1 MYKFIFGIAAF
12 YLTKRISFGILGFIV
27 GGFIDQLQSNK
38 GRSDNAQSD
47 PFQRFR
53 GQSSRFDFQTM
64 LMALSAAVMK
74 ADGHVVKAEL
84 DFVKEFFKAQFGIEK
99 TKKDMLLLREILE
112 KDISIFQI
120 ATQIQQ
126 GTDHATRLQLMH
138 YLVGIAHAD
147 GQIDESE
154 LRVLRSIAN
163 YFKINNYDFESIRAM
178 FGKNTL
184 KDAYAILE
192 IESEATNEEI
202 KKAYKRMA
210 AKFHPD
216 RVSHLG
222 EEHAKA
228 AEDKFKKV
236 QDAYEQ
242 IKKTKGIL

>member
-1 MYKFIFGIAAF
+1 MAKYAKWIAGA
-12 YLTKRISFGILGFIV
+12 LGAAIV
-27 GGFIDQLQSNK
+27 GPIGAIIGFAIGALL
-38 GRSDNAQSD
+38 DNTESRVVMLDRETGKPYQPD
-47 PFQRFR
+47 GF
-53 GQSSRFDFQTM
+53 SS
-64 LMALSAAVMK
+64 ALLVLTAAVMK

-84 DFVKEFFKAQFGIEK
+84 DFVKAFFKAQFGIEK
-99 TKKDMLLLREILE
+99 TKKDMLMLREILE
-112 KDISIFQI
+112 KDISVFQI

-138 YLVGIAHAD
+138 YLMGIAHAD
-147 GQIDESE
+147 GQIDASE
-154 LRVLRSIAN
+154 LRVLKSISN

-192 IESEATNEEI
+192 IESEATSEEI

-242 IKKTKGIL
+242 IKKTKAII

>member
-1 MYKFIFGIAAF
+1 MAKYAKWIVGALGAAF
-12 YLTKRISFGILGFIV
+12 VGPIGAIV
-27 GGFIDQLQSNK
+27 GFAIGSLLDNSESRAILIDRETGNSYQPDGFS
-38 GRSDNAQSD
+38 A
-47 PFQRFR
+47 
-53 GQSSRFDFQTM
+53 
-64 LMALSAAVMK
+64 ALLVLTAAVMK

>member
-1 MYKFIFGIAAF
+1 MAKYAKWIAGALGAAF
-12 YLTKRISFGILGFIV
+12 VGPIGAIV
-27 GGFIDQLQSNK
+27 GFAIGSLL
-38 GRSDNAQSD
+38 DNAE
-47 PFQRFR
+47 
-53 GQSSRFDFQTM
+53 SRAVMIDRETGRTYQPDGFSA
-64 LMALSAAVMK
+64 ALLVLTAAVMK
-74 ADGHVVKAEL
+74 ADGRVVKAEL

-120 ATQIQQ
+120 ATQIQH

-163 YFKINNYDFESIRAM
+163 YFKINNYDFESIKAM
-178 FGKNTL
+178 YGKNTL
-184 KDAYAILE
+184 KEAYAILE
-192 IESEATNEEI
+192 IESDATNDEI
-202 KKAYKRMA
+202 KKGYKKMA

-222 EEHAKA
+222 EEHVKA

-242 IKKTKGIL
+242 IKKSKGIS

>member
-1 MYKFIFGIAAF
+1 MAKYAKWIAGA
-12 YLTKRISFGILGFIV
+12 LGAAIV
-27 GGFIDQLQSNK
+27 GPIGAIIGFAIGALL
-38 GRSDNAQSD
+38 DNTESRVVMLDRETGKPYQPD
-47 PFQRFR
+47 GF
-53 GQSSRFDFQTM
+53 SS
-64 LMALSAAVMK
+64 ALLVLTAAVMK
-74 ADGHVVKAEL
+74 ADGPVVKAEL
-84 DFVKEFFKAQFGIEK
+84 DFVKAFFKAQFGIEK
-99 TKKDMLLLREILE
+99 TKKDMLMLREILE
-112 KDISIFQI
+112 KDISVFQI

-138 YLVGIAHAD
+138 YLMGIAHAD
-147 GQIDESE
+147 GQIDASE
-154 LRVLRSIAN
+154 LRVLKSISN

-192 IESEATNEEI
+192 IESEATSEEI

-242 IKKTKGIL
+242 IKKTKAII

>member
-1 MYKFIFGIAAF
+1 MAKYAKWIAGA
-12 YLTKRISFGILGFIV
+12 LGAAIV
-27 GGFIDQLQSNK
+27 GPIGAIIGFAIGALLDNSESRVVMLDRET
-38 GRSDNAQSD
+38 GRPYQPDGFSA
-47 PFQRFR
+47 
-53 GQSSRFDFQTM
+53 
-64 LMALSAAVMK
+64 ALLVLTAAVMK

-84 DFVKEFFKAQFGIEK
+84 DFVKDFFKAQFGIEK

-138 YLVGIAHAD
+138 YLMGIAHAD
-147 GQIDESE
+147 GRIDESE
-154 LRVLRSIAN
+154 LRVLKSIAN

-192 IESEATNEEI
+192 IENEATNEEI

>member
-1 MYKFIFGIAAF
+1 MAKYAKW
-12 YLTKRISFGILGFIV
+12 IV
-27 GGFIDQLQSNK
+27 GALGAAIVGPIGALVGFAIGALL
-38 GRSDNAQSD
+38 DNAESREIMTD
-47 PFQRFR
+47 QRTGTTYQPDGF
-53 GQSSRFDFQTM
+53 SA
-64 LMALSAAVMK
+64 ALLVLTAAVMK
-74 ADGHVVKAEL
+74 ADGRIVKAEL
-84 DFVKEFFKAQFGIEK
+84 DFVKEFFKSQFGVEK

-120 ATQIQQ
+120 ATQIQH

-138 YLVGIAHAD
+138 YLMGIAHAD

-154 LRVLRSIAN
+154 LRVLRSISN
-163 YFKINNYDFESIRAM
+163 YFKINSYDFESIRAM

-192 IESEATNEEI
+192 IDDSANHEDI
-202 KKAYKRMA
+202 KKAYKKMA

-236 QDAYEQ
+236 QDAYELV
-242 IKKTKGIL
+242 KKAKGIS

>member
-1 MYKFIFGIAAF
+1 
-12 YLTKRISFGILGFIV
+12 
-27 GGFIDQLQSNK
+27 
-38 GRSDNAQSD
+38 
-47 PFQRFR
+47 
-53 GQSSRFDFQTM
+53 
-64 LMALSAAVMK
+64 
-74 ADGHVVKAEL
+74 
-84 DFVKEFFKAQFGIEK
+84 
-99 TKKDMLLLREILE
+99 
-112 KDISIFQI
+112 
-120 ATQIQQ
+120 
-126 GTDHATRLQLMH
+126 MH
-138 YLVGIAHAD
+138 YLMGIAHAD
-147 GQIDESE
+147 GQIDASE
-154 LRVLRSIAN
+154 LRVLKSISN

-192 IESEATNEEI
+192 IESEATSEEI

-242 IKKTKGIL
+242 IKKTKAII

>member
-1 MYKFIFGIAAF
+1 MAKYAKWIVGALGAAF
-12 YLTKRISFGILGFIV
+12 VGPIGAIV
-27 GGFIDQLQSNK
+27 GFAIGSLLDNSESRAILIDRETGNSYQPDGFS
-38 GRSDNAQSD
+38 A
-47 PFQRFR
+47 
-53 GQSSRFDFQTM
+53 
-64 LMALSAAVMK
+64 ALLVLTAAVMK
-74 ADGHVVKAEL
+74 ADGKIVKAEL

>member
-1 MYKFIFGIAAF
+1 MAKYAKWIAGA
-12 YLTKRISFGILGFIV
+12 LGAAIV
-27 GGFIDQLQSNK
+27 GPIGAIIGFAIGSLLDSAETRQLLIDQKTGTPYQPDGFS
-38 GRSDNAQSD
+38 A
-47 PFQRFR
+47 
-53 GQSSRFDFQTM
+53 
-64 LMALSAAVMK
+64 ALLVLTAAVMK
-74 ADGHVVKAEL
+74 ADGRVVKAEL
-84 DFVKEFFKAQFGIEK
+84 DFVKDFFKAQFGVEK

-120 ATQIQQ
+120 ATQIQHS
-126 GTDHATRLQLMH
+126 TDHATRLQLMH

-192 IESEATNEEI
+192 IEKEATNEEI
-202 KKAYKRMA
+202 KKAYKKMA

-222 EEHAKA
+222 EEHVKA

-242 IKKTKGIL
+242 IKKTKSIS

>member
-1 MYKFIFGIAAF
+1 MAKYAKWIAGA
-12 YLTKRISFGILGFIV
+12 LGAAIV
-27 GGFIDQLQSNK
+27 GPIGAIIGFAIGALL
-38 GRSDNAQSD
+38 DNTESRVVMLDRETGKPYQPD
-47 PFQRFR
+47 GF
-53 GQSSRFDFQTM
+53 SS
-64 LMALSAAVMK
+64 ALLVLTAAVMK

-84 DFVKEFFKAQFGIEK
+84 DFVKAFFKAQFGIEK
-99 TKKDMLLLREILE
+99 TKKDMLMLREILE
-112 KDISIFQI
+112 KDISVFQI

-138 YLVGIAHAD
+138 YLMGIAHAD
-147 GQIDESE
+147 GQIDASE
-154 LRVLRSIAN
+154 LRVLKSISN

-192 IESEATNEEI
+192 IESEATSEEI

-236 QDAYEQ
+236 QDAYEK
-242 IKKTKGIL
+242 IKKTKAII

>member
-1 MYKFIFGIAAF
+1 MAKYAKWIVGALGAAF
-12 YLTKRISFGILGFIV
+12 VGPIGAIV
-27 GGFIDQLQSNK
+27 GFAIGSLLDNSESRAILIDRETGNSYQPDGFS
-38 GRSDNAQSD
+38 A
-47 PFQRFR
+47 
-53 GQSSRFDFQTM
+53 
-64 LMALSAAVMK
+64 ALLVLTAAVMK
-74 ADGHVVKAEL
+74 ADGKIVKSEL